1 MAGDRREGLPVE
13 AISHGGGSGVTPAGA
28 SSGNTASYRRRI
40 RIMLAADPAHLAG
53 RIPAWLVA

>member
-40 RIMLAADPAHLAG
+40 RSMLAADPAHLAG
-53 RIPAWLVA
+53 RI